1 MPANRSKTIS
11 NIIGMQGMLYRTLG
25 STGEKV
31 SAIGIGGWHNGL
43 NEVVGTQWELRPVL
57 ARTDEWFHR
66 RSPTERT
73 HVGHFN
79 ARRGSSRPSGLPV
92 PCRGAMGIAGGAG
105 AYRPAPQPVRCL
117 RARTRRR
124 TFSPG

>member
-43 NEVVGTQWELRPVL
+43 NEVVG
-57 ARTDEWFHR
+57 A
-66 RSPTERT
+66 
-73 HVGHFN
+73 
-79 ARRGSSRPSGLPV
+79 
-92 PCRGAMGIAGGAG
+92 CRDAMGIAA
-105 AYRPAPQPVRCL
+105 RPSANRRVVSSSFAH
-117 RARTRRR
+117 RAHTRRPLQCPPR
-124 TFSPG
+124 IFQAVRSPGTL